1 MTIEANAWNKGNSSW
16 REFMDSATV
25 SINVTVN
32 HEVSFEVIAGSIGST
47 QLANGAVTTDK
58 IANGA
63 VTLAKLSAEVLNN
76 FMTRG
81 KALAMMAR
89 ADMN

>member
-1 MTIEANAWNKGNSSW
+1 MTIEANAWNKNNSSW

-25 SINVTVN
+25 SIDVSVGG
-32 HEVSFEVIAGSIGST
+32 EVSFTVIAGSIGST
-47 QLANGAVTTDK
+47 QLANGS
-58 IANGA
+58 
-63 VTLAKLSAEVLNN
+63 VTLAKLSSEVLAN